1 MVRTK
6 DGRGTGD
13 VDLPSNSTTDDILEY
28 AVGTFFEGG
37 SSKFGAEQTME
48 FDLSNFKCENVSDV
62 TNKDG
67 STVVVIIC
75 FLDQFTLQNLC
86 HNSCHFV
93 PPSTQSISYHFP
105 PVIKKKKN
113 LDVLNFDLSQD

>member
-75 FLDQFTLQNLC
+75 FLDQFT
-86 HNSCHFV
+86 HTH
-93 PPSTQSISYHFP
+93 PYKT
-105 PVIKKKKN
+105 PVITPVILYHLQPSLFPIISLLSSKKRKI
-113 LDVLNFDLSQD
+113 